1 MHRGCRQGDP
11 VSPYIFILCAE
22 YLSQSIKNNR
32 DIVGLNI
39 CGKEKKLTTFADD
52 TSLFLNPSKKVLRK
66 TLQTLSDFEQVSVLK
81 INLSKTKAVWIGSE
95 RFRDDGICHD
105 LKLDWVHNFTALGIK
120 YDVRDLINITTLNCA
135 DKMNEIEKLLA
146 NWNKRNLTLLGRV
159 TVVKSLALSKIVHFL
174 ISLPSPQKNFLR
186 EIDKK
191 FYKFLWRQKPPKIS
205 KKTLEKDFKDGG
217 LQMVNIEQFEH
228 TLKAKWLKKNLTNK
242 GGWAD
247 IPVDH
252 NIDAIPHFG
261 SDFINV
267 LLDKVSNPF
276 WKSVLIAIKSFVKI
290 YNTNNFSQLTFNEP
304 LWFNPLIK
312 LSYEKSWDNKG
323 LRILSDLI
331 TTYAQFKTKEELQN
345 DFGISLNFLDY
356 ARLIR
361 SIPTTWEALR
371 HEWHLTDIKPWCQP
385 FCQVLLCDTKTTQLI
400 KKVFKESNNDQ
411 PTAIASWQREIT
423 IPTSP
428 TFWDKIFILPFRV
441 GFDHWSKMFQYK
453 ILHRILPTNS
463 KLFQYNIKDSE
474 LCDFCLIDRESILHI
489 FCECE
494 IATSIWD
501 SVVEWYNSFGYN
513 LDYLSD
519 AQIVFGDP
527 SFDPI
532 FNRIILITKIEIF
545 NSKSKNRR
553 VLLGAIIQRLK
564 YQFQIEKFIATKNG
578 RLKTFR
584 GFWSPIYL
592 YMKDNL

>member
-1 MHRGCRQGDP
+1 M
-11 VSPYIFILCAE
+11 
-22 YLSQSIKNNR
+22 
-32 DIVGLNI
+32 
-39 CGKEKKLTTFADD
+39 
-52 TSLFLNPSKKVLRK
+52 
-66 TLQTLSDFEQVSVLK
+66 
-81 INLSKTKAVWIGSE
+81 
-95 RFRDDGICHD
+95 
-105 LKLDWVHNFTALGIK
+105 
-120 YDVRDLINITTLNCA
+120 
-135 DKMNEIEKLLA
+135 
-146 NWNKRNLTLLGRV
+146 
-159 TVVKSLALSKIVHFL
+159 
-174 ISLPSPQKNFLR
+174 
-186 EIDKK
+186 
-191 FYKFLWRQKPPKIS
+191 
-205 KKTLEKDFKDGG
+205 
-217 LQMVNIEQFEH
+217 
-228 TLKAKWLKKNLTNK
+228 
-242 GGWAD
+242 
-247 IPVDH
+247 
-252 NIDAIPHFG
+252 
-261 SDFINV
+261 
-267 LLDKVSNPF
+267 
-276 WKSVLIAIKSFVKI
+276 
-290 YNTNNFSQLTFNEP
+290 
-304 LWFNPLIK
+304 
-312 LSYEKSWDNKG
+312 
-323 LRILSDLI
+323 RILSDLI

-345 DFGISLNFLDY
+345 DFGIILNFLDY

-400 KKVFKESNNDQ
+400 KKVFKESNNYQ

-489 FCECE
+489 FCECD

-584 GFWSPIYL
+584 VFWSPIYL
-592 YMKDNL
+592 YMKDNLWYFHWCLSWGCCYTTKCNARKWYLHMICLFYIQLLSIFVCPDIHVILIKNRRPSQMDWLHQNFEKRIATRLQWKRDDYYCVIFEIYTWHGNGDTRT